1 MPELHHGSRSRTPAR
16 QHHRTTQHHQ
26 QARQLI
32 AYTTKQLARFRA
44 LLMSTKHIP
53 ELDEVSAQRIG
64 PQGVGDDPLRDLSP
78 LPGPW
83 GRRVRGDGTSPGHR
97 SGLGSRSG
105 GLCGGETVGEHR
117 GCSVV
122 CRRSSY
128 CHRGHGRALIIGD
141 THPIAD
147 DRRAATGLLRLRHS
161 SRAAHTH

>member
-1 MPELHHGSRSRTPAR
+1 MPELHHRSRSRIPAR

-26 QARQLI
+26 QARHPI

-53 ELDEVSAQRIG
+53 ELEEVSAQRIG

-83 GRRVRGDGTSPGHR
+83 GRRVRGDATSPGHR
-97 SGLGSRSG
+97 SARRPERKPLRRGNGRRTPWLRSI
-105 GLCGGETVGEHR
+105 
-117 GCSVV
+117 V
-122 CRRSSY
+122 CRRSSS
-128 CHRGHGRALIIGD
+128 CHREHGRALMIGD